1 MIEVRFDASSIAR
14 VRLAGSPVYEA
25 VSWLAIT
32 RAGQSH
38 PLLGDPG
45 AAARFALRDR
55 CVATAAVLVLP
66 WARGQ
71 YMPDFLTPKPP
82 SASDGWAL
90 TSQLDRIGSTSP
102 AALDMQLEYMQQHT
116 PLAAPLRRSAESGKL
131 ASVVA
136 AGLQRFWTEV
146 IAEMWPSLQR
156 SIRQDVLRQT
166 ALMAVG
172 GTGTV
177 LNGLHRTMQWT
188 DDIMHIDKPYRETID
203 FRNGELVLVP
213 SVLGPQRMAAQLW
226 DPNDAML
233 AYPTAPSDEPFG
245 ETASDTA
252 LLGAGRAA
260 VLRALRTPSST
271 TELRGMLGLSASTIS
286 HHLQVLANAGLATST
301 RQGRFV
307 MYQQTTSGSALLES
321 LRESGSPRHRR
332 NGGRHRAASRPRPT
346 TSPGADLSQVV
357 GGQNS
362 G

>member
-1 MIEVRFDASSIAR
+1 M
-14 VRLAGSPVYEA
+14 
-25 VSWLAIT
+25 
-32 RAGQSH
+32 
-38 PLLGDPG
+38 
-45 AAARFALRDR
+45 
-55 CVATAAVLVLP
+55 P

-82 SASDGWAL
+82 PASDGWAL
-90 TSQLDRIGSTSP
+90 ASQLDHISSTSP
-102 AALDMQLEYMQQHT
+102 ECLDMQLQCMQQLT
-116 PLAAPLRRSAESGKL
+116 PLAAALRRAADSGKL

-146 IAEMWPSLQR
+146 LAEMWPSLQR
-156 SIRQDVLRQT
+156 SIRQDVVRQT

-177 LNGLHRTMQWT
+177 LNGLHRTLRWSDGT
-188 DDIMHIDKPYRETID
+188 MHIDKPYRETID

-213 SVLGPQRMAAQLW
+213 SVLGPQRMAAQVW
-226 DPNDAML
+226 DPDDAML
-233 AYPTAPSDEPFG
+233 AYPIAPSDEPFG
-245 ETASDTA
+245 EMSSDTA

-307 MYQQTTSGSALLES
+307 MYQQTASGSALLDS
-321 LRESGSPRHRR
+321 LRESRSARYRR
-332 NGGRHRAASRPRPT
+332 NGGRHRSQLAAPDDEPWR
-346 TSPGADLSQVV
+346 
-357 GGQNS
+357 
-362 G
+362 

>member
-1 MIEVRFDASSIAR
+1 VIEVRFDASSIAR
-14 VRLAGSPVYEA
+14 VRFAGSPVYEA

-32 RAGQSH
+32 RAGQTH

-55 CVATAAVLVLP
+55 CVATAAAMVLP
-66 WARGQ
+66 WARAQ

-82 SASDGWAL
+82 PASDGWAL
-90 TSQLDRIGSTSP
+90 ASQLDHVSSTSP
-102 AALDMQLEYMQQHT
+102 ECLDMQLEYMQRHT
-116 PLAAPLRRSAESGKL
+116 PLAAPLRRSADSGKL

-136 AGLQRFWTEV
+136 AGLQRFWTDV
-146 IAEMWPSLQR
+146 LAEMWPSLQR
-156 SIRQDVLRQT
+156 SIRRDVVRQT

-177 LNGLHRTMQWT
+177 LNGLHRTLRWSDGT
-188 DDIMHIDKPYRETID
+188 MHIDKPYRETID

-213 SVLGPQRMAAQLW
+213 SVLGPQRMAAQVW
-226 DPNDAML
+226 NPDDAML
-233 AYPTAPSDEPFG
+233 AYPIAPSDEPFG
-245 ETASDTA
+245 AMSSDTA

-307 MYQQTTSGSALLES
+307 MYQQTASGRALLDS
-321 LRESGSPRHRR
+321 LRESRSARYRR
-332 NGGRHRAASRPRPT
+332 SGGRHRGQLAAPDDEPWR
-346 TSPGADLSQVV
+346 
-357 GGQNS
+357 
-362 G
+362 

>member
-1 MIEVRFDASSIAR
+1 VIEVRFDASSVAR
-14 VRLAGSPVYEA
+14 FRLAGSPVYEA

-55 CVATAAVLVLP
+55 CVATAAALVLP
-66 WARGQ
+66 WARAQ

-82 SASDGWAL
+82 PAADGWAL
-90 TSQLDRIGSTSP
+90 AGQLDRISSVSP
-102 AALDMQLEYMQQHT
+102 AALNMQLEFMQQHT
-116 PLAAPLRRSAESGKL
+116 PLAAELRRSAETGKL
-131 ASVVA
+131 AHVVA

-146 IAEMWPSLQR
+146 LADLWPSLHR

-177 LNGLHRTMQWT
+177 LNGLHRTLRWT
-188 DDIMHIDKPYRETID
+188 DDTMHIDKPYRETID
-203 FRNGELVLVP
+203 FRDGELVLVP
-213 SVLGPQRMAAQLW
+213 SVLGPQRLGAQVW
-226 DPNDAML
+226 DPDDAVL
-233 AYPTAPSDEPFG
+233 AYPIAPSDEPLG
-245 ETASDTA
+245 DMASDTA

-307 MYQQTTSGSALLES
+307 MYQQTASGSALLDS
-321 LRESGSPRHRR
+321 LRESGSARR
-332 NGGRHRAASRPRPT
+332 RRRVGR
-346 TSPGADLSQVV
+346 
-357 GGQNS
+357 
-362 G
+362 

>member
-1 MIEVRFDASSIAR
+1 
-14 VRLAGSPVYEA
+14 
-25 VSWLAIT
+25 
-32 RAGQSH
+32 
-38 PLLGDPG
+38 
-45 AAARFALRDR
+45 
-55 CVATAAVLVLP
+55 
-66 WARGQ
+66 
-71 YMPDFLTPKPP
+71 
-82 SASDGWAL
+82 
-90 TSQLDRIGSTSP
+90 
-102 AALDMQLEYMQQHT
+102 MQQHT

-156 SIRQDVLRQT
+156 SIRQDMVRQT
-166 ALMAVG
+166 TLMAVS

-177 LNGLHRTMQWT
+177 LNGLHRTVRWT
-188 DDIMHIDKPYRETID
+188 DDTLHIDKPYRETID

-213 SVLGPQRMAAQLW
+213 SILGPQRTGAQVW
-226 DPNDAML
+226 DPDDAML
-233 AYPTAPSDEPFG
+233 AYPIAPSHEPFG
-245 ETASDTA
+245 EMPSDAA

-307 MYQQTTSGSALLES
+307 MYQQTASGSALLDS
-321 LRESGSPRHRR
+321 LRESRSARYRR
-332 NGGRHRAASRPRPT
+332 GNGRHRAQLAAAPDDAPKL
-346 TSPGADLSQVV
+346 PQGL

-362 G
+362 GWSFS